1 MRPSFL
7 LIPVILLMFN
17 YSRVEAFPV
26 IAIVKTTTTICN
38 IVSNAKK
45 VYNVYQ
51 SLIQVRDQYQKA
63 TSLSGLLMLAN
74 QKNDGT
80 DFSYQFQKL
89 QSSLSQQ
96 NERINQKLDVLS
108 QKMDVIYESV
118 QQQNQEIKKLF
129 TQFDAQMKEIKDV
142 KRLIELSQIAEFK
155 AAVASFE
162 VGIDLLKQDPN
173 AHPAEMANALEGF
186 IKSEVYIDDKIQQG
200 QMIAIEQQ
208 ATIYFYL
215 ISCYLYAKNI
225 NQVKTY
231 ASLLLHVPVE
241 NETLDQIQ
249 QTTVKTIK
257 LLKEEYENNLEDS
270 IKISEINRE
279 IKKYKS
285 AKLNTSKYQEIYAD
299 RSKLILAYKSFA
311 KEILKDELKLSDDE
325 IKDLQFTQ
333 EYQQKQQGLEF
344 EIMYKLAYQYQKEM
358 DQTK

>member
-1 MRPSFL
+1 
-7 LIPVILLMFN
+7 MFN

-26 IAIVKTTTTICN
+26 IAFVKTATTIYSIASKYS
-38 IVSNAKK
+38 IVSKIGTAKK
-45 VYNVYQ
+45 VYDIYQ
-51 SLIQVRDQYQKA
+51 SLNQIKDQYQKA
-63 TSLSGLLMLAN
+63 TSLSKLLMIGN

-80 DFSYQFQKL
+80 DFSYQFEKL
-89 QSSLSQQ
+89 QSSLAQQ
-96 NERINQKLDVLS
+96 NERMHQKLDVLS

-118 QQQNQEIKKLF
+118 QQQNQDIKKLF

-155 AAVASFE
+155 AAVASFDA
-162 VGIDLLKQDPN
+162 GINLLKQDAN

-186 IKSEVYIDDKIQQG
+186 VKSEVYIDDKIQQG
-200 QMIAIEQQ
+200 QTIAIEQQ
-208 ATIYFYL
+208 ATVYFYL
-215 ISCYLYAKNI
+215 ISCQLYFKNI
-225 NQVKTY
+225 DQVKKY
-231 ASLLLHVPVE
+231 ASLLLHIPVE
-241 NETLDQIQ
+241 NETLDQMQ
-249 QTTVKTIK
+249 QATVKTIQF
-257 LLKEEYENNLEDS
+257 LKAEYENNLEDS

-279 IKKYKS
+279 LRKYKS

-333 EYQQKQQGLEF
+333 EYQQQQQGLEF

>member
-1 MRPSFL
+1 
-7 LIPVILLMFN
+7 
-17 YSRVEAFPV
+17 
-26 IAIVKTTTTICN
+26 
-38 IVSNAKK
+38 
-45 VYNVYQ
+45 
-51 SLIQVRDQYQKA
+51 
-63 TSLSGLLMLAN
+63 
-74 QKNDGT
+74 
-80 DFSYQFQKL
+80 
-89 QSSLSQQ
+89 
-96 NERINQKLDVLS
+96 
-108 QKMDVIYESV
+108 
-118 QQQNQEIKKLF
+118 
-129 TQFDAQMKEIKDV
+129 
-142 KRLIELSQIAEFK
+142 
-155 AAVASFE
+155 
-162 VGIDLLKQDPN
+162 
-173 AHPAEMANALEGF
+173 
-186 IKSEVYIDDKIQQG
+186 
-200 QMIAIEQQ
+200 
-208 ATIYFYL
+208 
-215 ISCYLYAKNI
+215 
-225 NQVKTY
+225 VKTY